1 MNVNQPFSK
10 YLEQSCIK
18 QDAALHSEHLEE
30 EDEDILS
37 LLFIST
43 VPWLNY
49 TEAMMPLPDNRFSIP
64 SFCWGAYKSEKYLA
78 LEDGRVVERVK
89 TSIPV
94 TLLVNHALIDGIH
107 VGRFFDNLGEELN
120 NFDFSTKE

>member
-1 MNVNQPFSK
+1 MKTFW
-10 YLEQSCIK
+10 
-18 QDAALHSEHLEE
+18 A
-30 EDEDILS
+30 
-37 LLFIST
+37 
-43 VPWLNY
+43 
-49 TEAMMPLPDNRFSIP
+49 
-64 SFCWGAYKSEKYLA
+64 AYKSEKYLA

>member
-1 MNVNQPFSK
+1 M
-10 YLEQSCIK
+10 
-18 QDAALHSEHLEE
+18 
-30 EDEDILS
+30 
-37 LLFIST
+37 
-43 VPWLNY
+43 
-49 TEAMMPLPDNRFSIP
+49 
-64 SFCWGAYKSEKYLA
+64 
-78 LEDGRVVERVK
+78 ERVK